1 MESYWKHFRA
11 LTAQWRDF
19 VYCAMKASDNW
30 RGTIRVIAGIVSLR
44 VLGAE
49 IRTLREAKGLSQ
61 ERVAA
66 IAGLHRNFIGL
77 IERGQRNPTFLTLVA
92 ISTKLGLPL
101 SELMEG
107 AGKWGR

>member
-1 MESYWKHFRA
+1 MA
-11 LTAQWRDF
+11 GTA
-19 VYCAMKASDNW
+19 
-30 RGTIRVIAGIVSLR
+30 SLR
-44 VLGAE
+44 ALGAE
-49 IRTLREAKGLSQ
+49 IRALREAKGLSQ
-61 ERVAA
+61 ERLAG

-107 AGKWGR
+107 AEKRGR